1 MSGSPS
7 SGRGTSGSAAGYI
20 VMGIVILGYGL
31 LIRGCAMG
39 RNWQI
44 VVGGAIVVIDRLLS

>member
-20 VMGIVILGYGL
+20 VMGIVILGYVL
-31 LIRGCAMG
+31 LIRGCVTG
-39 RNWQI
+39 KKWQM